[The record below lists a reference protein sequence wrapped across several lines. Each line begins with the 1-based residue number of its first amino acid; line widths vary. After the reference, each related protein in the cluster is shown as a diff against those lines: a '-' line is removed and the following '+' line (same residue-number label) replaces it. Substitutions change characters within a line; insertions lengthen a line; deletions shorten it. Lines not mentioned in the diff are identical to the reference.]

1 MRLETG
7 SCLLLQNVSFAYNM
21 VKQVCYYLHS
31 LQSYVTLLKKVVV
44 QFYPDFSNTTAGWFE
59 LKQGTPFPVKQCR
72 NSTLDFLLVGSKI
85 RHYTT

>member
-1 MRLETG
+1 ME
-7 SCLLLQNVSFAYNM
+7 
-21 VKQVCYYLHS
+21 KQVCYYLHS
-31 LQSYVTLLKKVVV
+31 SQLYVTFGKKRCSTV
-44 QFYPDFSNTTAGWFE
+44 YPDFSNTTAGWFD